1 LAVKVKRLSAS
12 SFDTDRLIV
21 KEWRALIASDKDMAE
36 VVITILTPRVTRS
49 LPEGWQG
56 EYTAD
61 RASRWIAERD
71 QEGATLLVL
80 DGSSRAP
87 IGLMILF
94 ESERGKSG
102 RCVRIGYLLAESAWG
117 QGFASELLEGFVDWC
132 GTANISSVIGGVARE
147 NVASRRIL
155 EKNGFDILPDTQNQ
169 HELIYELRL
178 D

>member
-1 LAVKVKRLSAS
+1 LAVKVKKLSVS

-36 VVITILTPRVTRS
+36 AVVTILTPRVTQS

-71 QEGATLLVL
+71 REGATLLVL
-80 DGSSRAP
+80 DGSSKTP
-87 IGLMILF
+87 IGLMILS
-94 ESERGKSG
+94 ESEGEKSG
-102 RCVRIGYLLAESAWG
+102 RCVRIGYLLAESAWR
-117 QGFASELLEGFVDWC
+117 QGFASELLEGFIDWC
-132 GTANISSVIGGVARE
+132 RTADISSVIGGVARE
-147 NVASRRIL
+147 NVASRRVL
-155 EKNGFDILPDTQNQ
+155 EKNGFDILPGTQNQ